1 MNNNLPVIG
10 TERSAILYDTVQYV
24 TTYDGRGIKMG
35 ARDGTGA
42 PIIFLAV
49 FTMCGSVF
57 WHEIEASLNFLG
69 QQCSI
74 IRPGEVLNVVHSKE
88 LGAAHPL
95 HNSTIDGQ
103 RSMV

>member
-1 MNNNLPVIG
+1 MSGEGCP
-10 TERSAILYDTVQYV
+10 
-24 TTYDGRGIKMG
+24 DGRGIKMG

-42 PIIFLAV
+42 QIIFLVV
-49 FTMCGSVF
+49 FTMCCRVF

-69 QQCSI
+69 QQYSI
-74 IRPGEVLNVVHSKE
+74 IRPGEVLSDVHSKE
-88 LGAAHPL
+88 LGAAGLL